1 MLKIIL
7 MSKVG
12 QRLILTKYFLQ
23 TIAYVKKVMRWIQD
37 VKEITPE
44 EQQTTIEYT
53 TLEEQQTTI
62 EQTTPE
68 E

>member
-1 MLKIIL
+1 
-7 MSKVG
+7 
-12 QRLILTKYFLQ
+12 
-23 TIAYVKKVMRWIQD
+23 MRWIQD